1 MQQTPDMRVFRSLY
15 LRTLTGQ
22 AVTCCKSRNY
32 PQQPKKFHS
41 TPNRRLPSSPTA
53 ADETTASTWSA
64 FPGLTRTP
72 PADPTSRQTPAVE
85 TVYGPTTG
93 RLVTMRE
100 SSGASQEV
108 EPVSR
113 SSSIEV
119 SSRVHRDVVG
129 SSSVSS
135 SVRKKGKVRS
145 VFVCE
150 SCGYSDGQWW
160 GSCRECGMTG
170 TMKRYTVE
178 SAQEKKGTGTLVPEN
193 LERSWLPK
201 EAAPIRLSDV
211 SNPIEE
217 SNWRIPLHGVFGAE
231 VERVLGGGLVPGSL
245 VLVGG
250 DPGVGKS
257 TLLLQIAA
265 LIGEGDDADV
275 PSRVL
280 YVSGEE
286 SVEQIANRADRL
298 HIRTEELFL
307 HSNTDIEDIL
317 EQAQPLSPKALIID
331 SIQTVYLNGVTGSA
345 GGSTQVKECTSALL
359 RFAKKTN
366 IPVLLVGPN
375 LKSALNPV
383 VIGHVTKSGEIAGPR
398 LLEHIVDVGE
408 KLSSHRLLRSVKN
421 RFGSTDELGVFK
433 MSESGLQGV
442 SNPSEMFLGEQ
453 RSNSDYLAGL
463 AVAVIMDGSRA
474 FLIEVQALCVAGSS
488 ALRQWNGIQGSR
500 ADMIISV
507 ITKQAGLKLQDNAIF
522 LNVVSGFSLT
532 ETAGDLAI
540 AAAISFIAEID
551 LSGELRMVPQ
561 MEKRINTL
569 AKLGYKK
576 CIVPKYA
583 ENLFAGVNLQAQN
596 IGLGLEV
603 ETRDTTWHHHWLHVV
618 SSLFTF
624 MKNGTHQIRAAMA
637 MEKEEEEEKPPPAT
651 MSWQSYVDDHLMCE
665 VEGVHLA
672 AAAIIG
678 IDGNVWAQSASFPKF
693 TPQEIA
699 NIVKDFDEPGF
710 LAPTGLFLGS
720 TKYMV
725 IQGEPG
731 SVIRGKKKM
740 STVLSGMRVA
750 LYRQFIVSF
759 ELVDIN
765 NLVNFCYGTP
775 FFSSGNLSGD

>member
-1 MQQTPDMRVFRSLY
+1 MLQAPDMRAFRSPY
-15 LRTLTGQ
+15 LRTLTAQ
-22 AVTCCKSRNY
+22 AVTCCKARNY

-41 TPNRRLPSSPTA
+41 TLNRRLPSSPTA
-53 ADETTASTWSA
+53 ADETTASVWSA
-64 FPGLTRTP
+64 FPGSTRTP
-72 PADPTSRQTPAVE
+72 PSDPTSRQTPAVE
-85 TVYGPTTG
+85 TVYDPTTG
-93 RLVTMRE
+93 RVVTKRE
-100 SSGASQEV
+100 SSGASQEL

-119 SSRVHRDVVG
+119 SSRVYRDVVG
-129 SSSVSS
+129 SSSVNS
-135 SVRKKGKVRS
+135 SVRKKGKIRS

-160 GSCRECGMTG
+160 GSCRECGTTG

-178 SAQEKKGTGTLVPEN
+178 SALEKKGTGAPVPEN

-201 EAAPIRLSDV
+201 EAAPIRLSDM
-211 SNPIEE
+211 SNRIEE

-345 GGSTQVKECTSALL
+345 GGSTQVKECTSTLL

-366 IPVLLVGPN
+366 IPVLL
-375 LKSALNPV
+375 
-383 VIGHVTKSGEIAGPR
+383 IGHVTKSGEIAGPR
-398 LLEHIVDVGE
+398 LLEHIVDVVLYMEGE

-463 AVAVIMDGSRA
+463 AVAVVMDGSRA

-540 AAAISFIAEID
+540 AAAICSSFLEFPIPYGIAFIAEID

-561 MEKRINTL
+561 MEKRVNTL

-583 ENLFAGVNLQAQN
+583 ENLFSGVNLQGME
-596 IGLGLEV
+596 ILGCVNLKQ
-603 ETRDTTWHHHWLHVV
+603 
-618 SSLFTF
+618 
-624 MKNGTHQIRAAMA
+624 MIN
-637 MEKEEEEEKPPPAT
+637 
-651 MSWQSYVDDHLMCE
+651 
-665 VEGVHLA
+665 
-672 AAAIIG
+672 
-678 IDGNVWAQSASFPKF
+678 
-693 TPQEIA
+693 
-699 NIVKDFDEPGF
+699 
-710 LAPTGLFLGS
+710 
-720 TKYMV
+720 
-725 IQGEPG
+725 
-731 SVIRGKKKM
+731 
-740 STVLSGMRVA
+740 TVFRRL
-750 LYRQFIVSF
+750 
-759 ELVDIN
+759 
-765 NLVNFCYGTP
+765 
-775 FFSSGNLSGD
+775 